1 LSASNEK
8 LSDII
13 ADVDEG
19 RLTVRPFFQRRLVWT
34 NADKESLIDTV
45 LQDYPFPEIFMAT
58 GTLDLKSSKRVK
70 WLVDGQQRITTLQ
83 AYVHGTTDLL
93 YKKIPRFEQL
103 TPEAQTNFYD
113 YDVAVRDLGTISE
126 DVIREIF
133 RRINS
138 TDYALKSMEILNAM
152 FSGEY
157 KRYCEA
163 LSRSLFFEAH
173 GTFSSANRKRMYD
186 ITFCVILVTTLLSGY
201 YRRDELN
208 AQYLERY
215 NDEFKPLDAIQ
226 TGLDRVFDFIDSC
239 GFAPRSR
246 VWKQT
251 DLFTLMVELY
261 SALVSRGEK
270 LDAKDV
276 GTVLQ
281 PFYDEV
287 DDLFAS
293 AGAVD
298 ASSHGAEVMRYLKA
312 ATKATNDKYAR
323 VERAEVISALIAS
336 AQTKHS
342 GLKLLVSASGGAA
355 YKQPQRRTKSP
366 VSRPMTALAQSA
378 KKVRKS
384 RQKKRMP
391 RARRA

>member
-1 LSASNEK
+1 MSASNEK

-45 LQDYPFPEIFMAT
+45 LRNYPFPEIFMAT

-103 TPEAQTNFYD
+103 TSQEQTSFYD
-113 YDVAVRDLGTISE
+113 YDIAVRDLGSISE

-138 TDYALKSMEILNAM
+138 TDYALKSMEVLNAM
-152 FSGEY
+152 FNGEY
-157 KRYCEA
+157 KRYCES
-163 LSRSLFFEAH
+163 LSRSAFFEAH
-173 GTFSSANRKRMYD
+173 ATFSSANRKRMYD
-186 ITFCVILVTTLLSGY
+186 ITFCVILVTTLLGGY

-215 NDEFKPLDAIQ
+215 NDEFESLDAIQ

-251 DLFTLMVELY
+251 DLFTLIVELY
-261 SALVSRGEK
+261 STLVSRGEK
-270 LDAKDV
+270 LDAKNV
-276 GTVLQ
+276 GAALQ

-298 ASSHGAEVMRYLKA
+298 ASAHGAEIMRYLKA

-323 VERAEVISALIAS
+323 VERAEVISALIAG
-336 AQTKHS
+336 AQAKHS
-342 GLKLLVSASGGAA
+342 GLRLLVSASEGTAH
-355 YKQPQRRTKSP
+355 KQLQRRDKSSVSDPAPAPTPSTK
-366 VSRPMTALAQSA
+366 
-378 KKVRKS
+378 KGRKS
-384 RQKKRMP
+384 ERKKRT
-391 RARRA
+391 RSSK